1 MTDDKP
7 VPKLKAWPIAKQ
19 AWKSFA
25 GAMIGLLPLV
35 LVTLALAAALSAAQ
49 VASPKLYAILLR
61 PKAED
66 IKVVSG
72 ALHVGARL
80 AVIFLF
86 SLIVT
91 PLAVAVHRRILGAQ
105 TAFVPAARNFFF
117 WLFLLQAAFLSAHA
131 FALLA
136 SAVGFVRTLIEFIVD
151 IGALIVIFRLTFL
164 WSAVAVGEPSKSAE
178 ARMDASWTLS
188 QGRFW
193 LIVRT
198 IFLTLLPMLVLLF
211 LTARVVGGPPQKPP
225 PAPVLPP
232 PAVTLVRLVAAG
244 IGGAVTALMFALAA
258 ATTSW
263 LYRAAG
269 RKA

>member
-35 LVTLALAAALSAAQ
+35 LVTLALAAALSVAQ

-72 ALHVGARL
+72 AIHVGARL

-117 WLFLLQAAFLSAHA
+117 WLFLLQAAFLSPPVAMSA
-131 FALLA
+131 FYLKGVAPPH
-136 SAVGFVRTLIEFIVD
+136 VTINQIFG
-151 IGALIVIFRLTFL
+151 GMMPYMLIVILCMVIMYIWPGMTL
-164 WSAVAVGEPSKSAE
+164 W
-178 ARMDASWTLS
+178 
-188 QGRFW
+188 
-193 LIVRT
+193 
-198 IFLTLLPMLVLLF
+198 LPNYLYGS
-211 LTARVVGGPPQKPP
+211 GG
-225 PAPVLPP
+225 
-232 PAVTLVRLVAAG
+232 
-244 IGGAVTALMFALAA
+244 
-258 ATTSW
+258 
-263 LYRAAG
+263 
-269 RKA
+269 

>member
-1 MTDDKP
+1 MTDIQ
-7 VPKLKAWPIAKQ
+7 PKALPIAKQ

-25 GAMIGLLPLV
+25 AAMIGLLPLV
-35 LVTLALAAALSAAQ
+35 LVTLALAAVLSAAQ

-61 PKAED
+61 PKAEE
-66 IKVVSG
+66 IKVASG

-91 PLAVAVHRRILGAQ
+91 PLAVAVHRRILGTQ
-105 TAFVPAARNFFF
+105 SAFVPAARNFFF

-136 SAVGFVRTLIEFIVD
+136 SAVGFVRTLIDLIVD

-164 WSAVAVGEPSKSAE
+164 WPAVAVGEPCKSAE
-178 ARMDASWTLS
+178 ARMDASWRLS
-188 QGRFW
+188 EGRFW
-193 LIVRT
+193 LVART
-198 IFLTLLPMLVLLF
+198 VVLTLLPMLVILF
-211 LTARVVGGPPQKPP
+211 FTARVVGGPPQKPP

-232 PAVTLVRLVAAG
+232 PAVTAARLVAAG
-244 IGGAVTALMFALAA
+244 IGGAAMALTIALSAA
-258 ATTSW
+258 MTSW
-263 LYRAAG
+263 LYRTVG

>member
-1 MTDDKP
+1 MTDIQ
-7 VPKLKAWPIAKQ
+7 PKTWSIVQQ
-19 AWKSFA
+19 AWKSFG
-25 GAMIGLLPLV
+25 GAMLGLLPLV
-35 LVTLALAAALSAAQ
+35 LVTLALAAVLSAAQ

-66 IKVVSG
+66 IKVASG

-105 TAFVPAARNFFF
+105 GAFAPAARNFFF
-117 WLFLLQAAFLSAHA
+117 WLFLLQAAFLAAHA

-136 SAVGFVRTLIEFIVD
+136 SAVSFVRTLIDLIVD
-151 IGALIVIFRLTFL
+151 IGALLVIVRLTFL
-164 WSAVAVGEPSKSAE
+164 WPAVAVGEPSKSAE

-188 QGRFW
+188 EGRFW
-193 LIVRT
+193 LIART
-198 IFLTLLPMLVLLF
+198 VVLTLLPMLVLLY
-211 LTARVVGGPPQKPP
+211 LSARVVAGPPQKPP

-232 PAVTLVRLVAAG
+232 PAVTAARLIAG
-244 IGGAVTALMFALAA
+244 GLGGALMALTIALGAA
-258 ATTSW
+258 VASW
-263 LYRAAG
+263 LYRAIG
-269 RKA
+269 KKA

>member
-1 MTDDKP
+1 MTASEIRP
-7 VPKLKAWPIAKQ
+7 KAWPIAIQ
-19 AWKSFA
+19 AWKSF
-25 GAMIGLLPLV
+25 GSAMVALLPLV

-72 ALHVGARL
+72 LTHVGARL

-91 PLAVAVHRRILGAQ
+91 PLTVAVHRRILAPQ
-105 TAFVPAARNFFF
+105 SAFAPAARSFFL
-117 WLFLLQAAFLSAHA
+117 WLFLLQAAFLAAHA

-136 SAVGFVRTLIEFIVD
+136 SSVSFVRDLIDRIVD
-151 IGALIVIFRLTFL
+151 IGAIIVIFRLIFL
-164 WSAVAVGEPSKSAE
+164 WSAVAVGEPTKSVE
-178 ARMDASWTLS
+178 TRMDASWELS

-193 LIVRT
+193 LIART
-198 IFLTLLPMLVLLF
+198 VFLTLLPMAILLY

-232 PAVTLVRLVAAG
+232 PAVTIVRLVAAG
-244 IGGAVTALMFALAA
+244 LWGAGMALTFALSASM
-258 ATTSW
+258 TSW
-263 LYRAAG
+263 LCRAAG
-269 RKA
+269 KKI